1 MIKTHFTATF
11 VLFVGAPACQ
21 SCIVTVVPSASH
33 ALNHLSPINLHHT
46 VLSNKT
52 GGKKWPEEFYH
63 SAVEG

>member
-52 GGKKWPEEFYH
+52 GGKM
-63 SAVEG
+63 A